1 MSIRPLLPL
10 TLVALSILATPTVG
24 CGPGAAAKAIRPE
37 AQTANDAIGG
47 GGECRALDKFG
58 EPLVVDWKPDQRLE
72 LEVAMK
78 DGVAV
83 VSYDCKSFR
92 LLKDC
97 RVDGTYGFVG
107 TTTKEQIIQLTDSDE
122 VRANLPFSGASIA
135 AKMEGEMQRG
145 ASLDI
150 AIMMVG
156 KRRTTWAAVTKEDLR
171 GECGGATHFVRG
183 ATVGAFAMST
193 GTKAKVRAAVEIFGM
208 SGGGASESTKRVAN
222 NDGSL
227 DSCKSASPET
237 TSPPSQCGALVK
249 LELMMIGAEKP
260 KDDDVTRNSCP
271 RGLVLSKGKCT
282 TPKASLPHLCSFG
295 DLEECTIQCNKGDAN
310 SCDNLGLMF
319 FMGRSAEQSYSQ
331 AFKFLK
337 VGCDQGSGRAC
348 GNLAVL
354 YENGQGTTQDSMKAF
369 ALAKQACD
377 DGVAHGCNN
386 LGVYYQ
392 KGTGVDKD
400 PIRAARLFKVG
411 CDSGQASACFNS
423 GLSWEKGW
431 AGSVDLP
438 KAADFYRA
446 SCDGGD
452 ARACSNLG
460 VMAKEGRGIKKD
472 PARALMLYKRTC
484 NSHDEKYGPV
494 GCHNLAELYKEG
506 VGVAKNRE
514 KAIELY
520 RLGCKGGV
528 KESCDELKGLG
539 ATP

>member
-1 MSIRPLLPL
+1 MRAALPI
-10 TLVALSILATPTVG
+10 TLVAFATLLPPVLG
-24 CGPGAAAKAIRPE
+24 CGPGKVASSIRPDAPTGAE
-37 AQTANDAIGG
+37 AMGG
-47 GGECRALDKFG
+47 SGECRPLDKFG

-83 VSYDCKSFR
+83 VAYDCKSFR

-107 TTTKEQIIQLTDSDE
+107 TTTKEQVIQLTDSDE
-122 VRANLPFSGASIA
+122 IRANLPFSGAGIA
-135 AKMEGEMQRG
+135 AKLEGEMQRG

-171 GECGGATHFVRG
+171 GECAGATHFVRG

-193 GTKAKVRAAVEIFGM
+193 GTKAKIRAAVEIFGM
-208 SGGGASESTKRVAN
+208 SGGGASESSKKVSN

-227 DSCKSASPET
+227 ESCKTASPET
-237 TSPPSQCGALVK
+237 SAPPSQCGALLK
-249 LELMMIGAEKP
+249 LELMAVGAEKP
-260 KDDDVTRNSCP
+260 RDDDASRNSCP

-282 TPKASLPHLCSFG
+282 QARESMPHLCIFG
-295 DLEECTIQCNKGDAN
+295 NLEECTTQCNKGDAN

-319 FMGRSAEQSYSQ
+319 YLGRSAEQSYSQ
-331 AFKFLK
+331 AQKYLK

-348 GNLAVL
+348 SNLAVL
-354 YENGQGTTQDSMKAF
+354 YEKGQGVDQDSAKAF
-369 ALAKQACD
+369 ALAKKACD
-377 DGVAHGCNN
+377 DGIAHGCTT

-392 KGTGVDKD
+392 KGVGVEKD
-400 PIRAARLFKVG
+400 SARAIRLFKVG
-411 CDSGQASACFNS
+411 CDAGNANACFNS
-423 GLSWEKGW
+423 GLAWDKGF
-431 AGSVDLP
+431 AGTSDLP

-446 SCDGGD
+446 ACDGGD

-460 VMAKEGRGIKKD
+460 IMFKEGRGVTKD
-472 PARALMLYKRTC
+472 PARAMALYKRTC
-484 NSHDEKYGPV
+484 SSKDEKYGPV

-506 VGVAKNRE
+506 VGVPKDLK
-514 KAIELY
+514 KAAELY
-520 RLGCKGGV
+520 RIGCKGGV
-528 KESCDELKGLG
+528 KESCDELKAMGEK
-539 ATP
+539 P